1 MSDTDLCYISATD
14 ALKRFRDRTLSP
26 VELLQSQLS
35 RIEETRATVNAFG
48 FLYAEE
54 ALEQAAKAEA
64 RYATNADDLL
74 PLEGLP
80 TAIKDENTIA
90 GKITT
95 YGSLI
100 YKDYVATSTTPVV
113 ERLLNAGVIV
123 HGRTTTPEFS
133 SEGFTYS
140 RIWGVTRNPWNLDYT
155 PGGSSGGSGAA
166 LAAGLAT
173 FATGSDIGGSIR
185 IPASACGVVGYKPPY
200 GRNPTT
206 PPFNMDFYNHAGPMA
221 RTVEDCLL
229 MQNIMSGPH
238 SRDITSLK
246 PKIDVPVDR
255 SGIKGWKIA
264 YSLDLGY
271 FELDED
277 VRRNTLMAL
286 DVFRSLGAEVTEV
299 DLGWTK
305 KSEKAASDY
314 LQTIFGAWVAEYLDE
329 RAELLTG
336 YGRTFAEAAQSATTT
351 DFLAS
356 LNTAGEMYS
365 SFGPLMER
373 YNVFIC
379 PTLALPA
386 VGAEYDPL
394 KGLEINGKPV
404 DPRYGW
410 IMTYPFN
417 MLSRCP
423 VLSVPSGH
431 AANGVP
437 TGIQIV
443 GSSYCDQDVF
453 RAGLAY
459 EEAVGGWYAK
469 SGARPKIST
478 IA

>member
-1 MSDTDLCYISATD
+1 MSDLELCYLSATE
-14 ALKRFRDRTLSP
+14 ALKRFRDHSLSP
-26 VELLQSQLS
+26 VELLQAQLS
-35 RIEETRATVNAFG
+35 RIEETRSTVNAFS
-48 FLYAEE
+48 FVYAQE
-54 ALEQAAKAEA
+54 ALEAARKAEA
-64 RYATNADDLL
+64 RYMANTDGML
-74 PLEGLP
+74 PLEGL
-80 TAIKDENTIA
+80 ALASKDENAIE

-95 YGSLI
+95 FGSLI

-113 ERLLNAGVIV
+113 QRLMDAGAIV

-166 LAAGLAT
+166 LASGMTT

-200 GRNPTT
+200 GRNPAT
-206 PPFNMDFYNHAGPMA
+206 PPFNLDFYNHPGPMA
-221 RTVEDCLL
+221 RTVEDCLM
-229 MQNIMSGPH
+229 MQNIMCGPH
-238 SRDITSLK
+238 PNDIASLK
-246 PKIDVPVDR
+246 PKLHVPVDR

-264 YSLDLGY
+264 YSLDLSY

-277 VRRNTLMAL
+277 VRRNTLKAL
-286 DVFRSLGAEVTEV
+286 EVFKSLGAEVTEV

-329 RAELLTG
+329 RAELLTQ
-336 YGRTFAEAAQSATTT
+336 YSRTFAESSQVATPK
-351 DFLAS
+351 DFLDS
-356 LNTAGEMYS
+356 LYTAGEMYS
-365 SFGPLMER
+365 TFGPLMER
-373 YNVFIC
+373 YNVFVC

-386 VGAEYDPL
+386 VGAEHDPL
-394 KGLEINGKPV
+394 KGLTINGKPV

-431 AANGVP
+431 AASGVP

-443 GSSYCDQDVF
+443 GGSYCDQDVF

-459 EEAVGGWYAK
+459 EQALGGWFTR
-469 SGARPKIST
+469 STARPVIPSSR
-478 IA
+478 